1 MMNITTLIGSVGFAF
16 FFCFVVYSYRQGERR
31 YVPGLVLV
39 TLATLATL
47 VRGLFFPTASPHP
60 ATLSGSFRLASG
72 ALAVTGWIMLERERR
87 RQRTQRQETLSK

>member
-1 MMNITTLIGSVGFAF
+1 MNITTLIGSVGFAF

-60 ATLSGSFRLASG
+60 ATLSGSFRLGIG
-72 ALAVTGWIMLERERR
+72 ALAVTGWIMVERERR
-87 RQRTQRQETLSK
+87 RQRKQRQETLSK